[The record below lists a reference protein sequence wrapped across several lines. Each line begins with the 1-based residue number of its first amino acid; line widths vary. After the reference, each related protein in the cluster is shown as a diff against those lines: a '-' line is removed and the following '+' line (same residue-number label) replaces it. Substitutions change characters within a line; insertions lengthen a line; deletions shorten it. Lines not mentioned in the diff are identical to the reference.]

1 MADAVLNQKEGG
13 KFLALNLSLQSYF
26 GPSCRIEVEGCR
38 ARAEKTR
45 DGETVFKMETELSEQ
60 AVRLFAEKVAA
71 LGVFS
76 WECHYIQC
84 CMLDGTS
91 WTLEL
96 IFGGERVWST
106 GTNGYPQKWPEFI
119 GLLTELLGLEKDFC
133 QTMT

>member
-1 MADAVLNQKEGG
+1 MADARLNQNKEREH
-13 KFLALNLSLQSYF
+13 LVLMLSLQSYF
-26 GPSCRIEVEGCR
+26 GPSCRFEVAGVR

-45 DGETVFKMETELSEQ
+45 DGETIFNKEMELSEQ
-60 AVRLFAEKVAA
+60 AVRQFAERVAA
-71 LGVFS
+71 LGVFT

-91 WTLEL
+91 WTAEL
-96 IFGGERVWST
+96 TWDGKRVWST
-106 GTNGYPQKWPEFI
+106 GTNGYPQEWPEFI